1 MDVTAVCQRVKAIV
15 AVRAAVAAGAAD
27 RVALEGGLRAV
38 GEVRSWLAA
47 AEAELAAA
55 VADVVSSPEDV
66 VARAGRG
73 SQGEAARVLGRS
85 VTLGATPAL
94 AGALNAGA
102 TTPAHIDAVTK
113 VAKGLE
119 GSARDRLLARA
130 DGMVA
135 AAGVESVRDFR
146 SRLEREAR
154 RLRADD
160 GMGVF
165 QRQQAAVRVRRW
177 TDGEGMWHLHG
188 RFDPVTGVRLN
199 ARLQAEIEALFTDR
213 VPEGCPTDPVERQ
226 EFLAALALASIMD
239 GGGVAQRAGRPEFI
253 VVIHADAAGETSETP
268 KPGAGAGEGPAGDR
282 GAGEGR
288 SGDGLGVEWGLPVE
302 VPLRVLAELFGHG
315 DVHAVVVRGGVVLHA
330 PGVLELG
337 RSRRGWRTGPSGG
350 RCGRC
355 TRPVRFPGARPTSTG
370 ARSTTSAG
378 GATAGVLIC
387 GICCRCACTTTARS
401 TMRAGC
407 SRSTPTGTSPS
418 ATPTAPSGPPAHPVA
433 VRPDGRVAPCP

>member
-1 MDVTAVCQRVKAIV
+1 MDVTAVCQRVKAIA
-15 AVRAAVAAGAAD
+15 AVRAAVAAGAAG

-85 VTLGATPAL
+85 VTLGSTPAL

-268 KPGAGAGEGPAGDR
+268 RPGAGAGDGPAGDR

-330 PGVLELG
+330 PGVLALG
-337 RSRRGWRTGPSGG
+337 RTTRLANRAQRRALRALYSTCAIPGCETHFDGCKIHHVRWWRHGGCTDLWNLLPLCVHHHSKIHDGGWVITLDADRNLTVRYPDGTVQATGPPSRR
-350 RCGRC
+350 
-355 TRPVRFPGARPTSTG
+355 A
-370 ARSTTSAG
+370 A
-378 GATAGVLIC
+378 
-387 GICCRCACTTTARS
+387 
-401 TMRAGC
+401 
-407 SRSTPTGTSPS
+407 
-418 ATPTAPSGPPAHPVA
+418 
-433 VRPDGRVAPCP
+433 